1 MASRATT
8 VEFIAEQ
15 VSGAGVIAMRKMFGE
30 YAIYCDIKLTALVCD
45 DRLVVKP
52 TKAGRTHIG
61 EVAEQPPY
69 HGAKAYY
76 LISGDMGR
84 SRLAYDADPHLRGRT
99 AVARQVATGV
109 SGKVR

>member
-76 LISGDMGR
+76 LISGDLWDDR
-84 SRLAYDADPHLRGRT
+84 DWLTTLIRISAAELPLPAKSRR
-99 AVARQVATGV
+99 VSQAR
-109 SGKVR
+109 